1 MFDGD
6 LRRYVAPLRLT
17 GIAAIALALVIGVY
31 SYSIAE
37 GPLNRFWNI
46 MPLFAGFASL
56 GFLILAAADQ
66 VKGERPI
73 FTRISLIIIAAA
85 ALLLLAGYFLW
96 AGLRSRDPDWVVA
109 VNVVVSGGF
118 TWLLLLL
125 GILRH
130 DERTS
135 SYGILLGSAIVVCG
149 LAFGLYR
156 ADHAFIYPVH
166 SFLQPAIPP
175 IITGLVL
182 IVVSSRRWEA
192 AKAPSSTLFT
202 AIFAALGLVYVAD
215 MIWWTQQDMF
225 PVQPEIAA
233 RQVASIAASVLVA
246 LVVTGRATPREAA
259 AALPAIVLL
268 TLGSTTALL
277 DDVGQHR
284 FFFFLT
290 NSFQPIVLS
299 IFALAL
305 AIAFESNRGEEI
317 EVDDPDLEGD
327 FGPPLPAWRET

>member
-1 MFDGD
+1 MFECD
-6 LRRYVAPLRLT
+6 LRRYVAPLRWT
-17 GIAAIALALVIGVY
+17 GIAAIALALVIGAY

-56 GFLILAAADQ
+56 GFLILAAADK
-66 VKGERPI
+66 VKGERPL
-73 FTRISLIIIAAA
+73 FTGISLIVIAAA

-109 VNVVVSGGF
+109 LNVVISGGF
-118 TWLLLLL
+118 TWLLLLF

-130 DERTS
+130 DARAG
-135 SYGILLGSAIVVCG
+135 SYGILLGSAIIVCG

-156 ADHAFIYPVH
+156 ADHAFIYPAH

-175 IITGLVL
+175 VITGLVL

-202 AIFAALGLVYVAD
+202 AIFAALGLIYVAD
-215 MIWWTQQDMF
+215 MIWWTQPDMF
-225 PVQPEIAA
+225 RVQPEIAA
-233 RQVASIAASVLVA
+233 RQIASIAASVLVA
-246 LVVTGRATPREAA
+246 FVVVGRARPREAA
-259 AALPAIVLL
+259 AALAAIVLL
-268 TLGSTTALL
+268 TVASTIATL
-277 DDVGQHR
+277 DNVSQHHVL
-284 FFFFLT
+284 FFVT
-290 NSFQPIVLS
+290 NSFQPIALS
-299 IFALAL
+299 VFALAL